1 MTYLEQLKQLCS
13 EMQEISNTKEEIDRS
28 ARLGNII
35 EGLEQEENQTL
46 KNYDELKASY
56 KEAILHNS
64 YGDKKPVDVVTDT
77 KSLDFNEFLDEFM
90 KNNNK

>member
-35 EGLEQEENQTL
+35 EGLEQEESQTL

-77 KSLDFNEFLDEFM
+77 KSLDFNEFLNEWTE
-90 KNNNK
+90 KQKK

>member
-64 YGDKKPVDVVTDT
+64 YGDKKPTDPVTNT
-77 KSLDFNEFLDEFM
+77 TSVEFGEFLENFM